1 MCLVFAA
8 PVHDVPPQPALRG
21 DGGAPRPPPRARPA
35 APETASPRGFHALLL
50 LPLIHREYLCIFGVV
65 APEDQHPGTSTTL
78 RFAAPKG
85 LVLFFFF
92 FPSFLE
98 ATWIYLPCPASPPP
112 LVIFRGRGEKR
123 KRTILD
129 FFLFCFVFGKG
140 DFVQLKKEE

>member
-50 LPLIHREYLCIFGVV
+50 PLIHREYLCIFGVV

-85 LVLFFFF
+85 LVFCFFFLHF
-92 FPSFLE
+92 LRQRGFIYPAPLLLRRSLFLE
-98 ATWIYLPCPASPPP
+98 D
-112 LVIFRGRGEKR
+112 GER
-123 KRTILD
+123 KESEQFWT
-129 FFLFCFVFGKG
+129 FFCFVLFSERG
-140 DFVQLKKEE
+140 FLSN